1 MTEIWLFCCLYCQ
14 FWIACFPRK
23 LVDFQISNFWL
34 RFQRMCCFW
43 GEEVTVFVFK
53 WCFNIHSI
61 VWLAAFPS
69 VIKQT
74 AIEVVVIFMVVDIN
88 YLNLFVFISTAERQR
103 PYLMTRV
110 QGTNDYINAAFLDVS
125 NLSFNFVHFFR
136 KQLPN
141 IFSCN
146 VKKAMYIF
154 RIFGRDIT

>member
-1 MTEIWLFCCLYCQ
+1 
-14 FWIACFPRK
+14 
-23 LVDFQISNFWL
+23 
-34 RFQRMCCFW
+34 
-43 GEEVTVFVFK
+43 
-53 WCFNIHSI
+53 
-61 VWLAAFPS
+61 
-69 VIKQT
+69 
-74 AIEVVVIFMVVDIN
+74 MVVDIN
-88 YLNLFVFISTAERQR
+88 YLNLFVFISAAERQR

-146 VKKAMYIF
+146 VKKAMSIF

>member
-1 MTEIWLFCCLYCQ
+1 
-14 FWIACFPRK
+14 
-23 LVDFQISNFWL
+23 
-34 RFQRMCCFW
+34 
-43 GEEVTVFVFK
+43 
-53 WCFNIHSI
+53 
-61 VWLAAFPS
+61 
-69 VIKQT
+69 
-74 AIEVVVIFMVVDIN
+74 MVVDIN

-146 VKKAMYIF
+146 VKKAMSIF